1 VRWALVRLVL
11 VALLVAACGASHAAP
26 SVPSARASAASAHDD
41 LFSVG
46 DGQVSVH
53 VPAHPTGIGVVVLHG
68 FLETVAIPVTQGWS
82 ASSDRHGFVA
92 IYPGRGDSWNAG
104 LCCDSASAAKR
115 DDVSWLVTAINIA
128 RSRYGLKTIY
138 LAGNSNGGMMVER
151 LLAERPS
158 VSNRFAVWA
167 AAPEMP
173 VAGYWTGEGSLFSG
187 TDDLIIPRHGGRVVI
202 GGILAV
208 IRPAASTGRWLK
220 GAHLHQTVIP
230 GQAHAPPP
238 DWPEIAWSALSH

>member
-1 VRWALVRLVL
+1 MASVRVVL
-11 VALLVAACGASHAAP
+11 LAALLTACSAHAP
-26 SVPSARASAASAHDD
+26 SVPSPRASVPRAHDF

-92 IYPGRGDSWNAG
+92 IYPGRGYSWNAG

-115 DDVSWLVTAINIA
+115 DDVSWLVTAIDTA

-151 LLAERPS
+151 LLAERPR

-173 VAGYWTGEGSLFSG
+173 VAGYWSGYGALFAG
-187 TDDLIIPRHGGRVVI
+187 TDDRVISRKGGRVTI
-202 GGILAV
+202 GGVPAV

-220 GAHLHQTVIP
+220 GAHLSQTILP
-230 GQAHAPPP
+230 GQGHAPPA
-238 DWPEIAWSALSH
+238 DWPELAWAALSR

>member
-1 VRWALVRLVL
+1 MAS
-11 VALLVAACGASHAAP
+11 LVAACGAPAP
-26 SVPSARASAASAHDD
+26 SAPSGRESAASAHDN

-53 VPAHPTGIGVVVLHG
+53 VPAHPSSIGVVVLHG

-92 IYPGRGDSWNAG
+92 IYLGRGDSWNAG

-115 DDVSWLVTAINIA
+115 DDVSWLVAAIDIV
-128 RSRYGLKTIY
+128 RSKFGLKTIY

-151 LLAERPS
+151 LVAERPS

-173 VAGYWTGEGSLFSG
+173 VAGYWTGDGNLFAG
-187 TDDLIIPRHGGRVVI
+187 TDDLIIPRQGGRVVI
-202 GGILAV
+202 GGV
-208 IRPAASTGRWLK
+208 IAPIGPASSTGRWLK
-220 GAHLHQTVIP
+220 GAQLRQTLIP
-230 GQAHAPPP
+230 GQGHAPPA
-238 DWPEIAWSALSH
+238 DWPELAWPAVSR

>member
-1 VRWALVRLVL
+1 M
-11 VALLVAACGASHAAP
+11 
-26 SVPSARASAASAHDD
+26 
-41 LFSVG
+41 
-46 DGQVSVH
+46 
-53 VPAHPTGIGVVVLHG
+53 PAHPTGIGVVVLHG

-92 IYPGRGDSWNAG
+92 IYPGRGYSWNAG

-115 DDVSWLVTAINIA
+115 DDVSWLVTAIDTA

-151 LLAERPS
+151 LLAERPT

-173 VAGYWTGEGSLFSG
+173 SRRVLVGVRRPLRRNRRSG
-187 TDDLIIPRHGGRVVI
+187 DLQKRG
-202 GGILAV
+202 
-208 IRPAASTGRWLK
+208 TGRDRR
-220 GAHLHQTVIP
+220 GACRDTSGGKHGPLAEGGSI
-230 GQAHAPPP
+230 
-238 DWPEIAWSALSH
+238 

>member
-1 VRWALVRLVL
+1 MRFASAGVVVL
-11 VALLVAACGASHAAP
+11 LALLVAACSAHAP
-26 SVPSARASAASAHDD
+26 PVPSPRTPVPSAHDD

-53 VPAHPTGIGVVVLHG
+53 VPAHPTSIGVVVLHG

-92 IYPGRGDSWNAG
+92 IYLGRGDSWNAG

-115 DDVSWLVTAINIA
+115 DDVSWLVTAIGIA

-173 VAGYWTGEGSLFSG
+173 SAGNWSGFGTLFAG
-187 TDDLIIPRHGGRVVI
+187 TADLVIPRQGGRVVI
-202 GGILAV
+202 GGILAS

-220 GAHLHQTVIP
+220 GAHLRQTLLP
-230 GQAHAPPP
+230 GEGHAPPA
-238 DWPEIAWSALSH
+238 DWPELAWAALSK

>member
-1 VRWALVRLVL
+1 MRLTSVRVALM
-11 VALLVAACGASHAAP
+11 ALLVAACGAHAP
-26 SVPSARASAASAHDD
+26 PVPSGRASAPIAHDA

-53 VPAHPTGIGVVVLHG
+53 VPAHPSGIGVVVLHG

-104 LCCDSASAAKR
+104 LCCDSASAANR
-115 DDVSWLVTAINIA
+115 DDVSWLVSAINTV
-128 RSRYGLKTIY
+128 RTKYDLKTID

-151 LLAERPS
+151 LLAERPL

-173 VAGYWTGEGSLFSG
+173 VAGNWTGRGELFAG
-187 TDDLIIPRHGGRVVI
+187 TGDLVVPRQGGRVVI
-202 GGILAV
+202 GGIPAL

-230 GQAHAPPP
+230 GQSHAPPAN
-238 DWPEIAWSALSH
+238 WPELAWAALSH

>member
-1 VRWALVRLVL
+1 LSLALVV
-11 VALLVAACGASHAAP
+11 LLVTACGAPAQ
-26 SVPSARASAASAHDD
+26 SVPSGHQSTSSAHDD
-41 LFSVG
+41 QFSVG
-46 DGQVSVH
+46 DGQVGVH
-53 VPAHPTGIGVVVLHG
+53 VPAHPTRIGVVVLHG
-68 FLETVAIPVTQGWS
+68 FLETVATPVTQGWS

-104 LCCDSASAAKR
+104 LCCDSASDSKR
-115 DDVSWLVTAINIA
+115 DDVSWLVSAINIA

-173 VAGYWTGEGSLFSG
+173 VAGHWTGYGNLFAG
-187 TDDLIIPRHGGRVVI
+187 TDDLIVPRQGGRVVI
-202 GGILAV
+202 GGVLAS
-208 IRPAASTGRWLK
+208 IRPAQSTSRWLQ
-220 GAHLHQTVIP
+220 GAHLRQTFIP
-230 GQAHAPPP
+230 GQGHAPPA
-238 DWPEIAWSALSH
+238 DWPETAWAALSQ